1 VRILKSARRRAAR
14 QERARF
20 GAAGLPACTDARAN
34 GLASPTRAFFSCA
47 RRRAFGLPSPVVTP
61 RMVLLFVCTLFLS
74 SSLLFLV
81 QPMIAKMVLPLL
93 GGTPAVWNTC
103 MVFFQAALLLGYL
116 YVHAVTRWLRLAQQ
130 AALHAALLVVSL
142 ATLPIALAAHDEP
155 PADGLP
161 ILWLVRVLVVSVGV
175 PFFVVSTTGPLLQRW
190 FARSGRPGA
199 GDPYFLS
206 VAGNIGS
213 IIALLAYPAALER
226 TLRLADQ
233 SRLWTIMYASFAVL
247 MIASIAAVR
256 RQSLV
261 GSQESSVSRESPV
274 GSQESEHDR
283 ESRVGQSTVG
293 SGLSTR
299 DSRLSTLDSRLST
312 TNAFPW
318 LALSFIPSSL
328 MLGLTTYLTTDVAP
342 VPLFWVL
349 PLTLYLAS
357 FALVFARR
365 VIIPHTLMVRLLP
378 MLALVLVTVIVF
390 ASQLPPPI
398 QAPLHLVTFFV
409 AAMVCHGEL
418 ARTRPDGAQLTAFYL
433 CMSAG
438 GVLGGLFN
446 ALVAPIAFRTV
457 VEYPLAIVLACA
469 ARPTPESLLGFS
481 RFAQFSGFSR
491 FGGFARTSNSKNLEN
506 RANRENPVMDVLV
519 PVGIALMLAVP
530 STFSRTIGNP
540 VPVLIVYAA
549 LTLFCYSLKN
559 RPLRF
564 ALSLGALMIGSS
576 VYVGAHQPVEYQGRS
591 YFSVYK
597 VATDPLQHLRVLVH
611 GRIIHGA
618 QSLDPSRRGEPLT
631 YYHRTGP
638 IGHAFATFTG
648 RFAKPRVGIVGLG
661 AGSLA
666 AYAEAGQRW
675 TFYEIDPS
683 IAALAR
689 NPRYFTYLHDARTEV
704 RIVLGDA
711 RLSLARES
719 AGSLDL
725 LVVDAFGSDTIPV
738 HLLTREALA
747 LYFTD
752 LQPHGVLAL
761 HISNRY
767 LDLRPLLG
775 DLARD
780 AGLELLAEEDTKL
793 PEAELLTGKAPSTW
807 VVIARTREDLGAL
820 AADARW
826 HPLPPCARA
835 TVWTDDF
842 SNPLSVMRWF

>member
-1 VRILKSARRRAAR
+1 MVPLFI
-14 QERARF
+14 
-20 GAAGLPACTDARAN
+20 CTI
-34 GLASPTRAFFSCA
+34 
-47 RRRAFGLPSPVVTP
+47 
-61 RMVLLFVCTLFLS
+61 FLG

-103 MVFFQAALLLGYL
+103 MVFFQATLLLGYL
-116 YVHAVTRWLRLAQQ
+116 YVHAVTRWLRRGQQ
-130 AALHAALLVVSL
+130 AALHAALLMASL
-142 ATLPIALAAHDEP
+142 VALPVGLAAHDDP

-161 ILWLVRVLVVSVGV
+161 ILWLARVLVFSVGV

-199 GDPYFLS
+199 HDPYFLS
-206 VAGNIGS
+206 VAGNVGS
-213 IIALLAYPAALER
+213 IAALIAYPAGVER
-226 TLRLADQ
+226 MLRLSEQA
-233 SRLWTIMYASFAVL
+233 SLWATLYGAFVVL
-247 MIASIAAVR
+247 MVGAIAVAY
-256 RQSLV
+256 RQSSGARAEQARPLQSWV
-261 GSQESSVSRESPV
+261 ADDRLSSVGAELAPPLDISIGGAGVLP
-274 GSQESEHDR
+274 
-283 ESRVGQSTVG
+283 RVGQTTVYA
-293 SGLSTR
+293 R
-299 DSRLSTLDSRLST
+299 WI
-312 TNAFPW
+312 A
-318 LALSFIPSSL
+318 LAFIPSSL

-342 VPLFWVL
+342 VPLFWIL

-365 VIIPHTLMVRLLP
+365 VVLPHALMVRALP

-398 QAPLHLVTFFV
+398 QAPLHLLTFFV

-418 ARTRPDGAQLTAFYL
+418 ARRRPAGAQLTAFYL

-446 ALVAPIAFRTV
+446 ALIAPIAFRTV

-469 ARPTPESLLGFS
+469 ARPSPRALIAAASNRENPENL
-481 RFAQFSGFSR
+481 
-491 FGGFARTSNSKNLEN
+491 SNPENPEN
-506 RANRENPVMDVLV
+506 RANPALDLLI
-519 PVGIALMLAVP
+519 PLGLGALMLAAP
-530 STFSRTIGNP
+530 ATLGGATNP
-540 VPVLIVYAA
+540 VPVLLVYAV
-549 LTLFCYSLKN
+549 LTLFCFSLKG

-564 ALSLGALMIGSS
+564 ALSLGALMIATTT
-576 VYVGAHQPVEYQGRS
+576 YVGAHQDVEYRGRS

-597 VATDPLQHLRVLVH
+597 VASDPVRHLRLLVH
-611 GRIIHGA
+611 GRIVHGA
-618 QSLDPSRRGEPLT
+618 QSLDATHRREPLT

-638 IGHAFATFTG
+638 IGQAFATFSG
-648 RFAKPRVGIVGLG
+648 AFAKPRVGVVGLG

-666 AYAEAGQRW
+666 AYAEPAQRW
-675 TFYEIDPS
+675 TFYEIDPA

-689 NPRYFTYLHDARTEV
+689 DPRYFTYLRDARTDV

-711 RLSLARES
+711 RLSLAKEP
-719 AGSLDL
+719 AGALDL

-738 HLLTREALA
+738 HLLTREAVA
-747 LYFTD
+747 LYFKN
-752 LQPHGVLAL
+752 LQPHGVLAF

-780 AGLELLAEEDTKL
+780 AGLDLLAQEDTKL
-793 PEAELLTGKAPSTW
+793 PEADLIVGKAPSTW
-807 VVIARTREDLGAL
+807 VLMTRTREDFGVLT
-820 AADARW
+820 ADARW
-826 HPLPPCARA
+826 HPLPPRARA

-842 SNPLSVMRWF
+842 SNPLSVMKWY